1 MTLASFIAPPVIG
14 LLVGTAILV
23 AALAIYLIIIVYIL
37 WDVSFTLGTVLIG
50 VRAIADQVE
59 PVQQVV
65 GGIAANVAE
74 IDGALG
80 GLLGDNSRLP
90 ATTVRI

>member
-1 MTLASFIAPPVIG
+1 MIALFIAPPVIG

-23 AALAIYLIIIVYIL
+23 AALALYLIAIVWIL

-50 VRAIADQVE
+50 VRAIANQVD
-59 PVQQVV
+59 PVGEVV
-65 GGIAANVAE
+65 GGIAANVAA

-90 ATTVRI
+90 AAIVRK